1 MSLHLRYT
9 LPASA
14 GLALVGLAAYAVYK
28 SGGLRPAL
36 VGALRGGVKAADW
49 AGKKLACAKENVAE
63 MVAEAKAPKA
73 KPAPKA
79 AAKPAA
85 AKAAPK
91 AAKPAVKPA
100 AKATPKAPA
109 PATVPA

>member
-9 LPASA
+9 VPASA

-49 AGKKLACAKENVAE
+49 VGKKVACAKENVAE
-63 MVAEAKAPKA
+63 MVAEAKAPMT
-73 KPAPKA
+73 KP
-79 AAKPAA
+79 
-85 AKAAPK
+85 APK
-91 AAKPAVKPA
+91 AAKPAAKPA
-100 AKATPKAPA
+100 PKASAPKAPA
-109 PATVPA
+109 SVPA

>member
-14 GLALVGLAAYAVYK
+14 GLALAGLAAYAVYK

-49 AGKKLACAKENVAE
+49 AGRKLANAKENVAE

-79 AAKPAA
+79 AAKPAVKPA

-91 AAKPAVKPA
+91 A
-100 AKATPKAPA
+100 PA
-109 PATVPA
+109 PATAPA

>member
-14 GLALVGLAAYAVYK
+14 GLALAGLAAYAVYK

-49 AGKKLACAKENVAE
+49 AGRKLANAKENVAE

-73 KPAPKA
+73 KAPKAKPAPKA
-79 AAKPAA
+79 
-85 AKAAPK
+85 

-100 AKATPKAPA
+100 AKAAPKAPA
-109 PATVPA
+109 PATAPA